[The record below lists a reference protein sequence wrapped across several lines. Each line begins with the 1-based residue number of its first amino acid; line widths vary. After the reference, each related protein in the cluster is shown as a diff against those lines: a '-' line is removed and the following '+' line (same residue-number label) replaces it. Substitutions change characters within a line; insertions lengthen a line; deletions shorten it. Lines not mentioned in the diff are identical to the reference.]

1 MFLES
6 APTLFLH
13 NEFDSSGLLLPTVK
27 LQIPEMDQLPQY
39 PYEISTVG
47 TSSDPPPAIYTM
59 VATMAGKA
67 GKAGMAGKAG
77 KAGNSYIFNP
87 FALSGWNLVLFSVHS
102 RFPIYVCIISLSS
115 GTVQFYET
123 F

>member
-1 MFLES
+1 M
-6 APTLFLH
+6 
-13 NEFDSSGLLLPTVK
+13 SGVRYY
-27 LQIPEMDQLPQY
+27 I
-39 PYEISTVG
+39 
-47 TSSDPPPAIYTM
+47 M

-102 RFPIYVCIISLSS
+102 RFPQVLFTTLYRGMSFGILSNYYHQS
-115 GTVQFYET
+115 PLK
-123 F
+123 